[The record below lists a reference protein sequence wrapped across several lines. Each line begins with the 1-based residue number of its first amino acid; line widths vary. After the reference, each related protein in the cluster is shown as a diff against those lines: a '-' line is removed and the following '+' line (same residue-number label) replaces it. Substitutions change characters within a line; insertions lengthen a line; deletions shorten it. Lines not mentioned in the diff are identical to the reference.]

1 VALLELP
8 DSMTGLQL
16 SDWVLLVVAPFIA
29 SFLGVVIRRLPEG
42 RPLVWARSGC
52 EACGTTLAPS
62 DLVPLVSWVMLG
74 RRCRYCGHVLSWFYP
89 GVELAALVV
98 AIIAIGVDGSE
109 RAWLDCLLGWWLLT
123 LGWID
128 LRHWLLP
135 DLLTLPLLVTG
146 LGVTAAFDVED
157 LADHAAGAVVGYLG
171 LLAAAEAYRLLRGRK
186 ALGAGDAKLLGAAGA
201 WLGVAA
207 LPQVVLL
214 AALTALAAAAGLS
227 LAGIRL
233 HAPSALPFGAF
244 LALAIWSV
252 WLFGPVPL

>member
-1 VALLELP
+1 
-8 DSMTGLQL
+8 
-16 SDWVLLVVAPFIA
+16 
-29 SFLGVVIRRLPEG
+29 
-42 RPLVWARSGC
+42 
-52 EACGTTLAPS
+52 
-62 DLVPLVSWVMLG
+62 
-74 RRCRYCGHVLSWFYP
+74 
-89 GVELAALVV
+89 
-98 AIIAIGVDGSE
+98 
-109 RAWLDCLLGWWLLT
+109 LGWWLLT

-135 DLLTLPLLVTG
+135 DLLTLPLLATG

-157 LADHAAGAVVGYLG
+157 LADHAVGAVVGYLG

-227 LAGIRL
+227 VAGIRL

>member
-1 VALLELP
+1 
-8 DSMTGLQL
+8 MTGLQL

-74 RRCRYCGHVLSWFYP
+74 RRCRYCGHELSWFYP

-135 DLLTLPLLVTG
+135 DLLTLPLLATG

-157 LADHAAGAVVGYLG
+157 LADHAVGAVVGYLG
-171 LLAAAEAYRLLRGRK
+171 LLAAAEAYRLFRGRK